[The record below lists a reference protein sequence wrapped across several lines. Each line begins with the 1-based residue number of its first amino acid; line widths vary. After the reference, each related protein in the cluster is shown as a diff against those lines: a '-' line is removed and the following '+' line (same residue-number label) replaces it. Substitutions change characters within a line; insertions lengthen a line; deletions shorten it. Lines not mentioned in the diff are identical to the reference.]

1 MSFSLFS
8 FNSKH
13 KKQQSTKKH
22 KQTKIHK
29 HRTRAKQSFKTRT
42 RLLSSKKLKPKSK
55 PLIPK
60 ANNLSLSII
69 NSFYEFTNPFIT
81 YLINYNDYNS
91 IALERSVFYNINLY
105 DNYSLP
111 LLESNYYLID
121 KSYEIQKK
129 LENKLLTE
137 SRLKTIPAN
146 IKYAT
151 EDLTRG
157 LSKFISLSYSNS
169 LPLPTVSNAFIK
181 LWEILTLFDIIP
193 EFERDIHIQDSTSYN
208 KNILFTPHP
217 SNVFRVF
224 HMCEA
229 PGQMILGCKYFTDT
243 KRKHITD
250 YEWIANSLNPNNK
263 INTIKYG
270 VPLGDSY
277 KLMKNNPSKW
287 LWGIDNTGDITNV
300 NNIKWFRNNIHKHII
315 NNDTKTDTDTK
326 KPTPTPML
334 NLIIGDG
341 GLGTGN
347 DTLALQKLDLAQVI
361 MVLACSSIGGSCIIK
376 HFTPYVSN
384 HPETIKASSFFI
396 SLLYLY
402 YVAFDEIILHKPYSS
417 NMDSGEF
424 YVIGKG
430 FKGVPEHG
438 INNLYKSLNKFK
450 VNNAILD
457 VEHIPETFK
466 IQITAFIAKMCQ
478 YNIKGIDKTNL
489 LLSCYLGIDLDID
502 KPEHLADAK
511 QTEQPDKIE
520 QLKQSL
526 QHTNIKKL
534 NKTKNKMVCD
544 KFLDANKIENIL
556 TPRYNAWIKLFK
568 FE

>member
-13 KKQQSTKKH
+13 KKHQNTTKH

-29 HRTRAKQSFKTRT
+29 HRTRAKPSFKTRI
-42 RLLSSKKLKPKSK
+42 RLLSSKKSK
-55 PLIPK
+55 QLIPK
-60 ANNLSLSII
+60 SHNLSLSII

-193 EFERDIHIQDSTSYN
+193 ERERDIHIQDSTSYN

-489 LLSCYLGIDLDID
+489 LLSCYLGIDLDLD
-502 KPEHLADAK
+502 KPEHLADAE
-511 QTEQPDKIE
+511 QTEKSEKIE
-520 QLKQSL
+520 QSL

>member
-13 KKQQSTKKH
+13 KKQQNTTKH

-29 HRTRAKQSFKTRT
+29 HRTRAKLSFKTRI
-42 RLLSSKKLKPKSK
+42 RLLSSKKSK
-55 PLIPK
+55 QLIPK
-60 ANNLSLSII
+60 SHNLSLSII

-91 IALERSVFYNINLY
+91 IALERNVFYHINLY
-105 DNYSLP
+105 DNYSVP

-137 SRLKTIPAN
+137 SRLKFIPAN

-193 EFERDIHIQDSTSYN
+193 ERERNIQDSTSYN
-208 KNILFTPHP
+208 NIISFTQKP

-224 HMCEA
+224 HICEA

-243 KRKHITD
+243 KRTHITD

-270 VPLGDSY
+270 APLGDIY
-277 KLMKNNPSKW
+277 KLMKNNPHKW

-300 NNIKWFRNNIHKHII
+300 NNIKWFRNNIHKHI
-315 NNDTKTDTDTK
+315 N
-326 KPTPTPML
+326 TPNL

-347 DTLALQKLDLAQVI
+347 DTLALQKLDLAQAI
-361 MVLACSSIGGSCIIK
+361 MVLACSSIGGTCIIK
-376 HFTPYVSN
+376 HFTPYIFN
-384 HPETIKASSFFI
+384 HPETIKSSSFFI

-430 FKGVPEHG
+430 FKSVPEYG
-438 INNLYKSLNKFK
+438 LNNLYKSLNKFK

-489 LLSCYLGIDLDID
+489 LLSCYLGIDLDLD
-502 KPEHLADAK
+502 LDEPEHLAAAE
-511 QTEQPDKIE
+511 QTEQPEQPEQPE

-526 QHTNIKKL
+526 QLTNIKKL

-556 TPRYNAWIKLFK
+556 TPRYNAWVKIFK

>member
-193 EFERDIHIQDSTSYN
+193 ERERDIHIQDSTSYN

-489 LLSCYLGIDLDID
+489 LLSCYLGIDLDLD
-502 KPEHLADAK
+502 KPEHLADAE
-511 QTEQPDKIE
+511 QTEKSEKIE
-520 QLKQSL
+520 QSL

>member
-42 RLLSSKKLKPKSK
+42 RLSSSSSSSKLKPKSK

-193 EFERDIHIQDSTSYN
+193 ERERDIHIQDSTSYN

-326 KPTPTPML
+326 NPKPTPML

-489 LLSCYLGIDLDID
+489 LLSCYLGIDLDLD
-502 KPEHLADAK
+502 EPEQLADAK

-520 QLKQSL
+520 QSIRQ
-526 QHTNIKKL
+526 TNIKKL

-544 KFLDANKIENIL
+544 KFLDDNKIENIL

>member
-193 EFERDIHIQDSTSYN
+193 ERERDIHIQDSTSYN

-315 NNDTKTDTDTK
+315 NNDTKTDTDTTK
-326 KPTPTPML
+326 PKPTPTPML

-489 LLSCYLGIDLDID
+489 LLSCYLGIDLDLD
-502 KPEHLADAK
+502 KPEHLADAE
-511 QTEQPDKIE
+511 QTEKSEKIE
-520 QLKQSL
+520 QSL

>member
-1 MSFSLFS
+1 M
-8 FNSKH
+8 
-13 KKQQSTKKH
+13 
-22 KQTKIHK
+22 
-29 HRTRAKQSFKTRT
+29 
-42 RLLSSKKLKPKSK
+42 
-55 PLIPK
+55 
-60 ANNLSLSII
+60 
-69 NSFYEFTNPFIT
+69 
-81 YLINYNDYNS
+81 
-91 IALERSVFYNINLY
+91 
-105 DNYSLP
+105 
-111 LLESNYYLID
+111 
-121 KSYEIQKK
+121 
-129 LENKLLTE
+129 LTE

-193 EFERDIHIQDSTSYN
+193 EFERDIHIQNSTSYN
-208 KNILFTPHP
+208 NNISFMQNP

-277 KLMKNNPSKW
+277 KLMKNNPHKW

-300 NNIKWFRNNIHKHII
+300 NNIKWFRNNIHKHI
-315 NNDTKTDTDTK
+315 N
-326 KPTPTPML
+326 TPNL

-341 GLGTGN
+341 GLGAGN
-347 DTLALQKLDLAQVI
+347 DTLALQKLDLAQAI
-361 MVLACSSIGGSCIIK
+361 MVLACSSIGGTCIIK
-376 HFTPYVSN
+376 QFTPYVSN

-430 FKGVPEHG
+430 FKSVPEYG
-438 INNLYKSLNKFK
+438 LNNLYKSLNKFK

-478 YNIKGIDKTNL
+478 YNIKGIGKTNL
-489 LLSCYLGIDLDID
+489 LLSCYLGLDLDID
-502 KPEHLADAK
+502 EPEQLEQLQTSKQLEHLMQSEKSATSEK
-511 QTEQPDKIE
+511 STKTEQTEHFE
-520 QLKQSL
+520 HLKQSI
-526 QHTNIKKL
+526 QQTNIKKL

>member
-13 KKQQSTKKH
+13 KKQQITKKH
-22 KQTKIHK
+22 KQSKIHK
-29 HRTRAKQSFKTRT
+29 NRTRAKPSFKTRT
-42 RLLSSKKLKPKSK
+42 RLSKSKPLK

-91 IALERSVFYNINLY
+91 IALERNVFYNINLY

-137 SRLKTIPAN
+137 SRLKTIPTN

-181 LWEILTLFDIIP
+181 LWEILTLFDIIS
-193 EFERDIHIQDSTSYN
+193 ERERNIQDRISYN
-208 KNILFTPHP
+208 NNISFTQNP

-277 KLMKNNPSKW
+277 KLMKNNPHKW

-300 NNIKWFRNNIHKHII
+300 NNIKWFRNNIHKHI
-315 NNDTKTDTDTK
+315 N
-326 KPTPTPML
+326 TPNL

-347 DTLALQKLDLAQVI
+347 DTLALQKLDLAQAI
-361 MVLACSSIGGSCIIK
+361 MVLACSSIGGTCIIK
-376 HFTPYVSN
+376 HFTPYISN
-384 HPETIKASSFFI
+384 HPETIKSSSFFI

-511 QTEQPDKIE
+511 QTEQAEKIE
-520 QLKQSL
+520 QSL

-534 NKTKNKMVCD
+534 NKTKIKMVCD

-556 TPRYNAWIKLFK
+556 TPRYNAWVKLFK